1 MPRGN
6 DELNKIGVM
15 ISLKKINGSLVPN
28 IISAKEGNMFKGFPR
43 PMAYNT
49 KTKALKTYMEEMI
62 LG

>member
-6 DELNKIGVM
+6 DELNKIEVM
-15 ISLKKINGSLVPN
+15 ISLTKINGSVPN
-28 IISAKEGNMFKGFPR
+28 IISAKEGTMFKGFPR

>member
-6 DELNKIGVM
+6 DELNKIEVM
-15 ISLKKINGSLVPN
+15 ISLTKINVSVPN

>member
-6 DELNKIGVM
+6 DELNKIEVM
-15 ISLKKINGSLVPN
+15 ISLTKINGSVPN
-28 IISAKEGNMFKGFPR
+28 IISTKEGNMFKGFPR